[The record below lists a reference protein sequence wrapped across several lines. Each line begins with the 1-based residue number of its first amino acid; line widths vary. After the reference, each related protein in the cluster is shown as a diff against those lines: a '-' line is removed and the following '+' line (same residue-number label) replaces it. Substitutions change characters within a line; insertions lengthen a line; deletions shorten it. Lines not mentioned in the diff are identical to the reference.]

1 MITWQEWCYIIGG
14 YLSGSILYSYLL
26 PKALKGID
34 ITAESPDGNPG
45 TANAFTCAGIPI
57 GILVL
62 CMELLKGYL
71 PVHLAL
77 REVNP
82 ARWSFALILA
92 APVFG
97 HACPFLQPQ
106 KGGKAI
112 AVSFGV
118 LLGLVPFWLP
128 VLSLAALYLIF
139 SLVIVIDP
147 HFYRSVCTFVLF
159 SVSIFCRVSMT
170 VPREPVDGI
179 YGERTKEAVRQFQS
193 VFGLGQTGVVD
204 YPTWYKIQEIY
215 VGITRI
221 AELY

>member
-1 MITWQEWCYIIGG
+1 MITGQEWCYIIGG

-26 PKALKGID
+26 PKLFRGID
-34 ITAESPDGNPG
+34 ITQESPDGNPG
-45 TANAFTCAGIPI
+45 TANAFLCAGIPM

-77 REVNP
+77 QQTDP
-82 ARWSFALILA
+82 SRWSFALILA

-97 HACPFLQPQ
+97 HAFPLFQSQ

-139 SLVIVIDP
+139 SLVIVIEP
-147 HFYRSVCTFVLF
+147 HFYRSVWTFVLF
-159 SVSIFCRVSMT
+159 SASVLLRLAMTSISVGCCLISAVVIRKHYA
-170 VPREPVDGI
+170 R
-179 YGERTKEAVRQFQS
+179 YRGEQMKVHMVFQ
-193 VFGLGQTGVVD
+193 
-204 YPTWYKIQEIY
+204 
-215 VGITRI
+215 R
-221 AELY
+221 

>member
-159 SVSIFCRVSMT
+159 SVQYFLSGVDDRYQCRLLSDLGCGDPESLRQISGRADECATGTSSVRKRQGIST
-170 VPREPVDGI
+170 VMIVC
-179 YGERTKEAVRQFQS
+179 
-193 VFGLGQTGVVD
+193 
-204 YPTWYKIQEIY
+204 
-215 VGITRI
+215 
-221 AELY
+221 

>member
-1 MITWQEWCYIIGG
+1 MR
-14 YLSGSILYSYLL
+14 
-26 PKALKGID
+26 
-34 ITAESPDGNPG
+34 NPG
-45 TANAFTCAGIPI
+45 TANTFTCVGIPI

-77 REVNP
+77 QRVDP

-92 APVFG
+92 APVLG
-97 HACPFLQPQ
+97 HACPFFQPQ

-139 SLVIVIDP
+139 SLVIVIEP

-159 SVSIFCRVSMT
+159 SVSVFSRVAMT
-170 VPREPVDGI
+170 GI
-179 YGERTKEAVRQFQS
+179 SVGCCLISAVVIRKHYARYRGEQMSVR
-193 VFGLGQTGVVD
+193 LALH
-204 YPTWYKIQEIY
+204 
-215 VGITRI
+215 R
-221 AELY
+221 

>member
-1 MITWQEWCYIIGG
+1 MITWQEWGYIIGG
-14 YLSGSILYSYLL
+14 YLSGSVLYSYLL

-82 ARWSFALILA
+82 A

-139 SLVIVIDP
+139 SLVIVIEP

-159 SVSIFCRVSMT
+159 SVSIFCRVAMT
-170 VPREPVDGI
+170 GI
-179 YGERTKEAVRQFQS
+179 SVGCCLISAVVIRNH
-193 VFGLGQTGVVD
+193 
-204 YPTWYKIQEIY
+204 YA
-215 VGITRI
+215 R
-221 AELY
+221 

>member
-97 HACPFLQPQ
+97 HACPVFTATERWKSHCGIVRGTAGAGTVLAS
-106 KGGKAI
+106 GT
-112 AVSFGV
+112 VSGS
-118 LLGLVPFWLP
+118 P
-128 VLSLAALYLIF
+128 VSDLFPGDRDRSA
-139 SLVIVIDP
+139 
-147 HFYRSVCTFVLF
+147 FYRSVCTFVLF

-170 VPREPVDGI
+170 GI
-179 YGERTKEAVRQFQS
+179 SVGCCLISAVVIRNHYARYRGEQMSVR
-193 VFGLGQTGVVD
+193 LALH
-204 YPTWYKIQEIY
+204 
-215 VGITRI
+215 R
-221 AELY
+221 